1 MVAVLRELFIA
12 ALVLFTGVLHANEA
26 GSRIKDLASVAGVR
40 ENHLLGYGL
49 VVGLS
54 GSGDKLNKTKFTSHS
69 LSALLT
75 KYGITLPSGVSPDSN
90 NIAAVMVSTNL
101 PPFSKPGQ
109 KLDVTV
115 SSLGD
120 ASNLRGG
127 TLLITPLKGVDG
139 NTYAIAQGNLTVS
152 GFGVEGADGSRLTVN
167 VPSSGRI
174 PGGAMVERGVSS
186 PFGTADAIYLN
197 LHTPDFTT
205 AKNLQD
211 VLNATLGSGSATAE
225 DAVTIK
231 VQAPQDYSQR
241 VGFLSYLENIRV
253 QAGEAAA
260 KIIINSRTG
269 TIVIGSNVRVRPAAV
284 THGSMTVAVRESPSV
299 SQPNALAGGE
309 TAAVESSQINIDEEN
324 NRMFLFDAGATLAE
338 IVRAVNQVGAAP
350 SDLVAILEA
359 LKQAG
364 ALQAELIVI

>member
-1 MVAVLRELFIA
+1 
-12 ALVLFTGVLHANEA
+12 
-26 GSRIKDLASVAGVR
+26 
-40 ENHLLGYGL
+40 
-49 VVGLS
+49 
-54 GSGDKLNKTKFTSHS
+54 
-69 LSALLT
+69 
-75 KYGITLPSGVSPDSN
+75 
-90 NIAAVMVSTNL
+90 MVSTNL
-101 PPFSKPGQ
+101 PPFAKPGQ

-120 ASNLRGG
+120 AKNLRGG

-139 NTYAIAQGNLTVS
+139 NTYAIGQGNLTVG
-152 GFGVEGADGSRLTVN
+152 GFGVEGRDGSKLTVN
-167 VPSSGRI
+167 IPSSARI
-174 PGGAMVERGVSS
+174 PGGGVVERSVRS

-205 AKNLQD
+205 AKHMQD
-211 VLNATLGSGSATAE
+211 VLNAVLGDGSASAE
-225 DAVTIK
+225 DAVTVR

-253 QAGEAAA
+253 QPGEAAA

-269 TIVIGSNVRVRPAAV
+269 TIVIGSNVQVRPAAV
-284 THGSMTVAVRESPSV
+284 THGSMTVAVRETPEV
-299 SQPNALAGGE
+299 VQPNPFGGGE
-309 TAAVESSQINIDEEN
+309 TAVQQNTDIDVQEEDG
-324 NRMFLFDAGATLAE
+324 RMFLFESGATLDE

>member
-1 MVAVLRELFIA
+1 MALLKHFVAILLLFSLVTA
-12 ALVLFTGVLHANEA
+12 ASAEDA
-26 GSRIKDLASVAGVR
+26 GTRIKDLAGVAGVR
-40 ENHLLGYGL
+40 DNHLLGYGL

-54 GSGDKLNKTKFTSHS
+54 GSGDKLNKTQFTSHS
-69 LSALLT
+69 LSALLS
-75 KYGITLPSGVSPDSN
+75 KYGITLPAGVKPNSN

-101 PPFSKPGQ
+101 PAFSKPGQ

-127 TLLITPLKGVDG
+127 TLLITPLKGIDG
-139 NTYAIAQGNLTVS
+139 DIYAMAQGNLTVS
-152 GFGVEGADGSRLTVN
+152 GFGAQGADGSRLTVN
-167 VPSSGRI
+167 VPSSARI
-174 PGGAMVERGVSS
+174 PGGAMVERGVAS

-205 AKNLQD
+205 AKHMQD
-211 VLNATLGSGSATAE
+211 VLNAALGAGSATAE
-225 DAVTIK
+225 DAVTIR

-253 QAGEAAA
+253 QPGEAAA

-269 TIVIGSNVRVRPAAV
+269 TIVIGSHVQVRPAAV

-299 SQPNALAGGE
+299 SQPNQLAEGE
-309 TAAVESSQINIDEEN
+309 TAQVESSQISIDEEN
-324 NRMFLFDAGATLAE
+324 NRMFLFDAGATLAQ

>member
-1 MVAVLRELFIA
+1 MVAILRVLL
-12 ALVLFTGVLHANEA
+12 LVLLSVFAHV
-26 GSRIKDLASVAGVR
+26 GSAESVGTRIKDLASVAGVR
-40 ENHLLGYGL
+40 DNHLLGYGL
-49 VVGLS
+49 VVGLN
-54 GSGDKLNKTKFTSHS
+54 GSGDKLNKTQFTSHS

-75 KYGITLPSGVSPDSN
+75 KYGITLPNGVSPDSN

-101 PPFSKPGQ
+101 PAFSKPGQ

-139 NTYAIAQGNLTVS
+139 NIYAIAQGNLTVS
-152 GFGVEGADGSRLTVN
+152 GFGVEGLDGSKLTVN
-167 VPSSGRI
+167 VPSTARI
-174 PGGAMVERGVSS
+174 PGGAMVERGVPS

-205 AKNLQD
+205 AKHMQD
-211 VLNATLGSGSATAE
+211 VVNAALGSGSAAAE

-253 QAGEAAA
+253 EPGEAAA
-260 KIIINSRTG
+260 KIIVNSRTG
-269 TIVIGSNVRVRPAAV
+269 TIVIGSHVKVRPAAV
-284 THGSMTVAVRESPSV
+284 THGSMTVAVRESPAI
-299 SQPNALAGGE
+299 SQPNELAAGE
-309 TAAVESSQINIDEEN
+309 TAQVENTQINIDEEN